1 MKISVKTKILFK
13 KRLNK
18 KKVELIKSNLLTKK
32 KQKGCTNVLINFIF
46 LTKAPSIL

>member
-18 KKVELIKSNLLTKK
+18 KKVELIKSNLLTK
-32 KQKGCTNVLINFIF
+32 
-46 LTKAPSIL
+46 